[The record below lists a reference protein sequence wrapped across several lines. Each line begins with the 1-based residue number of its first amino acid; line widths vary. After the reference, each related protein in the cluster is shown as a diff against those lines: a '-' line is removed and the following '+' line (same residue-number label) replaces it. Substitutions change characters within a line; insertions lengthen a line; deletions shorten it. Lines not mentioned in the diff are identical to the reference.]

1 MPGDHAASKLG
12 LLRWMLSFPADAPRA
27 WRQYRQLA
35 RSQWWDRAQLAASQA
50 EKLHRLYTLGISQ
63 APYYR
68 DRVMPPAWQSEDGAV
83 ADWLRQWSIL
93 QKEDVRRHG
102 NEMLSPLVP
111 EKSRR
116 FATTGGSTG
125 EPLRVAKSLQSVA
138 VGDAALLRGQSWAGI
153 FPGDRGLTAK
163 AFGHI
168 SLPGQLRQALANRM
182 SISAFEETE
191 SGSKV
196 IERVARFRPR
206 FVTGYPTSLIRLA
219 EQVGEGR
226 LEIPVIFST
235 GEMLHPSQRG
245 LLEQTF
251 QGRVFDYYGC
261 NEVGSLAYE
270 CEHGRRHI
278 TEEHVIFET
287 VNNAGEPVSG
297 VPGRILITDLDNH
310 ALPLIRYD
318 VGDIGVLSD
327 EQCPCGRSLR
337 VLASLEGR
345 TQDMLR
351 SRSGRSL
358 PAIFFSSQFR
368 ALAGLKAYQ
377 LIQKSWDA
385 VDLRYV
391 VGGPGAIGEVEAI
404 AAEITRRLGSE
415 VTVEAHECADIPLTA
430 RGKTR
435 LIVGYRPPEL

>member
-1 MPGDHAASKLG
+1 MAVWREYRELATSQWGERFRLETLQHEKVVRLHAA
-12 LLRWMLSFPADAPRA
+12 AV
-27 WRQYRQLA
+27 A
-35 RSQWWDRAQLAASQA
+35 R
-50 EKLHRLYTLGISQ
+50 T
-63 APYYR
+63 PYYKKNR
-68 DRVMPPAWQSEDGAV
+68 LDKLCPPNSPARVCEWLDRWPV
-83 ADWLRQWSIL
+83 LT
-93 QKEDVRRHG
+93 KENVRTHFEG
-102 NEMLSPLVP
+102 MLSPLIP
-111 EKSRR
+111 PRARR
-116 FATTGGSTG
+116 YATTGGSTG
-125 EPLRVAKSLQSVA
+125 QPLRVAKSASSVA
-138 VGDAALLRGQSWAGI
+138 VAEAGLLRGQTWAGI
-153 FPGDRGLTAK
+153 WPGDRGLVIK

-219 EQVGEGR
+219 EQVGGGR